1 MTGGSS
7 PFITA
12 LGLGA
17 KRTVIRVADGTLYIK
32 YGRAFRI
39 DVPRED
45 IKFARQR
52 TERRP
57 WAIRVPYTGDGWLV
71 NGSRHGIV
79 ELKFSCPVR
88 PKKVP
93 GGPLLNGPIRT
104 LILSLTEPEKF
115 IAAPTSQS

>member
-7 PFITA
+7 PFITV

-57 WAIRVPYTGDGWLV
+57 WAIGVPYTGDGWLV

-104 LILSLTEPEKF
+104 LILSLT
-115 IAAPTSQS
+115 

>member
-7 PFITA
+7 LYNC
-12 LGLGA
+12 LGLRGQ
-17 KRTVIRVADGTLYIK
+17 ADSNPGGRRHAVFK

-39 DVPRED
+39 DVPLED

-52 TERRP
+52 TERRR
-57 WAIRVPYTGDGWLV
+57 WAIGVHYTGDGWLV

-79 ELKFSCPVR
+79 ELKSSCPVR
-88 PKKVP
+88 PKKAP

-115 IAAPTSQS
+115 IAALTSPS